1 MFWSVRFALERLVSS
16 TTVISQMISEE
27 GTSLSNRETKTVR
40 FIDQNDEMH
49 YSKKWLVVAIMWAV
63 FLVLFMTMMLV
74 FITNITWSRTSVQWL
89 KINKH
94 NLILLRHFDSFEKV
108 TFNLTCRKNHCSIE
122 IDDDNHEY
130 KPASSPAHGVLTGPA
145 HHILPNVVCG
155 HVDTLFSW
163 SHVRLDWLIV
173 RLNPWM

>member
-1 MFWSVRFALERLVSS
+1 MFWSVRFVLKRLVSS

-74 FITNITWSRTSVQWL
+74 FITNITWSRTSVQRL

-94 NLILLRHFDSFEKV
+94 NLILLRHFDSFTKSDFQLDLPEESLL
-108 TFNLTCRKNHCSIE
+108 NRNWRWQSRI
-122 IDDDNHEY
+122 Y
-130 KPASSPAHGVLTGPA
+130 KPASTPAHAVLTGPA
-145 HHILPNVVCG
+145 HHILPDFVCG

-163 SHVRLDWLIV
+163 SHVSRLTDC
-173 RLNPWM
+173 PA